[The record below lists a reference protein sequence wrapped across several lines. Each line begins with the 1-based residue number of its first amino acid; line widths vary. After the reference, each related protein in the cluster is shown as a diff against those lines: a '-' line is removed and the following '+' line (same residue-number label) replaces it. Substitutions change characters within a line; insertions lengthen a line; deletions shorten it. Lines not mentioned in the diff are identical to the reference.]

1 MAESAA
7 PPTVDTTAPPAT
19 TLARSVPLDAARAR
33 QTATTD
39 STSSVSTSLARP
51 MYIPAVL
58 QAPKNKH
65 LLGAMGKK
73 QRGEDGD
80 ELSRKKGSSGGGG
93 PGGKR
98 KRRRW
103 ENAQLAGNPHLHRPT
118 RSDFAPGPYMKG
130 LSTTFSPPPSSF
142 SRSTYISSSPS
153 SFPSHADLVASADAG
168 QFSLSLRGLRKN
180 LRTAVGSSRRGEG
193 GRTEEVLEIMERE
206 LVAWLTLS
214 GRIPEGFYHESAAL
228 GTRGGKPLDPT
239 PLDDLPSAPLPSLPD
254 LPSSSPSAPLAPPT
268 LTELSRQPHTLVW
281 LAPSPHHRYLLHALA
296 RYYSL
301 QSFSRPLSPLEPD
314 QRVTHILRPQLVRPR
329 AVPGGGAG
337 LGVLETPPVTDLSTA
352 GGTTT
357 EGELTAGE
365 SSAYETDTDTGSVV
379 DGDEWDRV
387 SVASGVPATM
397 VGGTDDEAEAVYS
410 TESDSATGEDSEYD
424 GDGGLDSLAS
434 SFADLSAGSGASSP
448 PSVSAPSSAAPAPF
462 SPLPFAPAPS
472 SGAAT
477 PSRPSP
483 SSPFISLSASTP
495 VPSFRLSPLSLPHAS
510 VTAADATP
518 TRRTAARGCRP
529 LPPPGGYD
537 SPAESSPSRS
547 RDREAAGRVFA
558 GVPAGEWRMPER
570 EFLDWVLE

>member
-1 MAESAA
+1 MADGAA
-7 PPTVDTTAPPAT
+7 TPVADATASPTPTPA
-19 TLARSVPLDAARAR
+19 SVVPLDAARQRRSAT
-33 QTATTD
+33 TASTD
-39 STSSVSTSLARP
+39 STIVTDGLTRA

-58 QAPKNKH
+58 QTTGPKNKH
-65 LLGAMGKK
+65 LLGALGKK
-73 QRGEDGD
+73 QRGENG
-80 ELSRKKGSSGGGG
+80 EEGGRSKGSGGGG

-118 RSDFAPGPYMKG
+118 RADFAPGPYLKG
-130 LSTTFSPPPSSF
+130 LSTTFAPPPAAF

-153 SFPSHADLVASADAG
+153 SSPTAADLASSSEAG

-180 LRTAVGSSRRGEG
+180 LRTAIGSRRGAG
-193 GRTEEVLEIMERE
+193 GPTEEALEVMERE

-214 GRIPEGFYHESAAL
+214 GRIPEGFYHDSAAM
-228 GTRGGKPLDPT
+228 GARGGKVLDPT
-239 PLDDLPSAPLPSLPD
+239 PLEDFPSAPVPSLPD
-254 LPSSSPSAPLAPPT
+254 LPSSSSSASSAPPPPT

-301 QSFSRPLSPLEPD
+301 QSFSRPLSPLESD
-314 QRVTHILRPQLVRPR
+314 LRVTHILRPQLVRPR
-329 AVPGGGAG
+329 VAAATLSAAGGAF
-337 LGVLETPPVTDLSTA
+337 ETPPGTDWSTA

-365 SSAYETDTDTGSVV
+365 SSAYETDTDAGSVA
-379 DGDEWDRV
+379 GGEEWDRV
-387 SVASGVPATM
+387 SAGSVPSAVA
-397 VGGTDDEAEAVYS
+397 GGTDDEAEAVYS

-424 GDGGLDSLAS
+424 GEGGVDSLAS
-434 SFADLSAGSGASSP
+434 SFADLSAGEA
-448 PSVSAPSSAAPAPF
+448 PSRPAAPSSA
-462 SPLPFAPAPS
+462 LS

-477 PSRPSP
+477 PSRPS

-495 VPSFRLSPLSLPHAS
+495 VPSFRLSPSSTPHAS
-510 VTAADATP
+510 SSSAADATP
-518 TRRTAARGCRP
+518 TRRSAARGRRSLPSP
-529 LPPPGGYD
+529 LVGAGAGYD

-547 RDREAAGRVFA
+547 RDRDGPARGAFA

-570 EFLDWVLE
+570 GFLDWVLS